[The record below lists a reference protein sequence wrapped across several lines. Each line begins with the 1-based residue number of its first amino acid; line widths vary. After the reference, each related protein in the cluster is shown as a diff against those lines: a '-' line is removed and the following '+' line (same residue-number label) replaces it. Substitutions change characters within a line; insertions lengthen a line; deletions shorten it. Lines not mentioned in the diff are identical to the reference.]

1 MSNARF
7 KALIEERIKTW
18 ELIYD
23 ENEQFG
29 FDNEQAT
36 AVLEELKAILE
47 VLENES
53 TR

>member
-1 MSNARF
+1 MTNAEF

-18 ELIYD
+18 EDIYD

-36 AVLEELKAILE
+36 AVLDELKSILKE
-47 VLENES
+47 LEK
-53 TR
+53 